1 MGKASCRTYGRRST
15 QLENGGVRSG
25 IQKERSY
32 SDRNLSAPGD
42 LHSFISP
49 STSLKRIAS
58 VSGICPIS
66 RRPSSGSIRVR
77 AEARASVFV
86 ADEPITVRSEEH
98 TSELQSRG
106 HLVCRLL

>member
-49 STSLKRIAS
+49 STSLQRIAS
-58 VSGICPIS
+58 VSRICPIS
-66 RRPSSGSIRVR
+66 RRPSAGSIRVR
-77 AEARASVFV
+77 AEARACVW
-86 ADEPITVRSEEH
+86 SEER

-106 HLVCRLL
+106 HLVCRL

>member
-1 MGKASCRTYGRRST
+1 MA
-15 QLENGGVRSG
+15 GGVPGWKIEVCGAGCS
-25 IQKERSY
+25 KEHPY

-49 STSLKRIAS
+49 STSLNRIAS

-86 ADEPITVRSEEH
+86 ADEPITVARSEEH

-106 HLVCRLL
+106 HLVC